1 LRHPPACHRP
11 PPSSLAVG
19 LSTPALLV
27 LSFAHELLRVLDF
40 SVMGVSARAL
50 AASSPAAAINR
61 RLDFGLT
68 LALSLSLSLSL
79 SLPDGAG
86 VRVSRVLGFRVWDE
100 GEERRR

>member
-1 LRHPPACHRP
+1 MRHPPACHRP

-27 LSFAHELLRVLDF
+27 LSFAHELLRFLDF

-68 LALSLSLSLSL
+68 PALSLSLSL
-79 SLPDGAG
+79 SLPDGAV